1 MLVEASISMMSS
13 RVPRQLSQQ
22 QRYVALRGLVD
33 APRSGKFFPA
43 GGALVQGENL
53 AIAEVNPD
61 AARKIVARL
70 EKLKERLSA
79 FPEMTEP
86 GLLPGTR
93 KIVLLPFV
101 LTARVHRGIVEIS
114 SVRHARQRDVGPQ
127 LGHRSD
133 LEDD

>member
-1 MLVEASISMMSS
+1 MPRA
-13 RVPRQLSQQ
+13 RVSFSPQ
-22 QRYVALRGLVD
+22 AE
-33 APRSGKFFPA
+33 RSFREKI
-43 GGALVQGENL
+43 L